1 MWKCGCANTKKTHAT
16 KSKSKKYEPV
26 PSLTV
31 KEPTKD
37 DPRLQIPEGKASPIH
52 DHLIVEKEPVASPD
66 HKPKYGQAYEI

>member
-1 MWKCGCANTKKTHAT
+1 M
-16 KSKSKKYEPV
+16 
-26 PSLTV
+26 